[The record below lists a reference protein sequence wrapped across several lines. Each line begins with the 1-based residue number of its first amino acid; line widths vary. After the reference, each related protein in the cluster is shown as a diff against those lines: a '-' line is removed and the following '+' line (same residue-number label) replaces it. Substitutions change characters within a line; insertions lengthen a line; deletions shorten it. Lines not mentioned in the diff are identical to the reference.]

1 MVFRAG
7 EQERWEGGIS
17 HRWKRSRG
25 NIGGRGSYWRGRR
38 MMRKGAR
45 SSRVTTGSLRRKER
59 SFIGDIPKLREGA
72 GMNKWPSN
80 IMLAPG
86 AVGSG

>member
-1 MVFRAG
+1 
-7 EQERWEGGIS
+7 
-17 HRWKRSRG
+17 
-25 NIGGRGSYWRGRR
+25 
-38 MMRKGAR
+38 MMGKGAR

-59 SFIGDIPKLREGA
+59 SFIGDMPKLRDGA